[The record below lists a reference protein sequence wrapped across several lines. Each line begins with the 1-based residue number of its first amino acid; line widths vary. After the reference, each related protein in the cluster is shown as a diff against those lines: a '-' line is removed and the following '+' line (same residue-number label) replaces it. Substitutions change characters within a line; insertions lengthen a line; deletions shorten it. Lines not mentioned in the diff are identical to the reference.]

1 MHDLVIRPYRSQD
14 KTGVIN
20 LWLEC
25 GLVVPHNDPRRDIAR
40 KLEVNGEWF
49 MVGTIDDRVVATCM
63 AGYEG
68 HRGWVN
74 YLAVS
79 PGWRRRGLAT
89 RMMEC
94 AERALKAAGCPKI
107 NLQVRTSND
116 DVIRFYEATG
126 YSVDPVVSMGKRLE
140 PDEPYTL

>member
-1 MHDLVIRPYRSQD
+1 MHGLVIRPYRSQD

-25 GLVVPHNDPRRDIAR
+25 GLVVPHHDPRRDIAR